1 MRPLNATRMTATF
14 ILLGA
19 MAASQDNVLPCL
31 HAQSRSPGPSFGS
44 ILRLRGGRTDR
55 RRLRVSM
62 QETESVSSPNLV
74 AGEVVDSEQE
84 SVQTTQ
90 QDESGDGETTQ
101 RPEERENRSE
111 MLQRSTETQ
120 DEAAENMSTATESGQ
135 ADEEDVSEFLIRLRR
150 SASPRGS
157 LIATRIARLPSAED
171 TSSEHILQQAPGVG
185 ATTATRAEGAGT
197 DGGAGNAGS
206 EDLDADAVDGER
218 GGERDSTDAGGN
230 SVDATTPL
238 WRLVFPDTAEND
250 DASSS
255 IFRRRP
261 FRRRARRASR
271 ERTVGAG
278 GSVGRLGVGNWANY
292 PHVQEGPFRDRVAG
306 VRRHLPRVHAPVT
319 PRSIARI
326 SRQCYT

>member
-1 MRPLNATRMTATF
+1 
-14 ILLGA
+14 
-19 MAASQDNVLPCL
+19 
-31 HAQSRSPGPSFGS
+31 
-44 ILRLRGGRTDR
+44 
-55 RRLRVSM
+55 M
-62 QETESVSSPNLV
+62 QETESVSSPHLV

-90 QDESGDGETTQ
+90 QDESGDSETTQ
-101 RPEERENRSE
+101 RPEEGENRSE
-111 MLQRSTETQ
+111 MLQRSTETP
-120 DEAAENMSTATESGQ
+120 DEAAENMSTAGESSQ

-171 TSSEHILQQAPGVG
+171 TSSEHLPEQQSRPEGV
-185 ATTATRAEGAGT
+185 GT

-206 EDLDADAVDGER
+206 EDLDADAVDGQR

-292 PHVQEGPFRDRVAG
+292 PRVQEGPFRDRVAG
-306 VRRHLPRVHAPVT
+306 IRRHLPRAHAPVT
-319 PRSIARI
+319 QRSIAQI
-326 SRQCYT
+326 SRQWHT